1 MLKKSNGNQDNLK
14 TIITFDAIS
23 DPNTSDV
30 ASGHLLTKGAN
41 AGELRSM
48 AQDLGVRLVHFNEL
62 ITAGENNSSSSEENL
77 PTKDT
82 VITLCY
88 TSGTTGNPKGAM
100 LTHANLAA
108 LLSGIL
114 KQEVNLGP

>member
-1 MLKKSNGNQDNLK
+1 MK
-14 TIITFDAIS
+14 TIITFDAMA

-30 ASGHLLTKGAN
+30 ASGHLLTKSPN
-41 AGELRSM
+41 VGEMRGM
-48 AQDLGVRLVHFNEL
+48 AQDLGIRLIHFNEVV
-62 ITAGENNSSSSEENL
+62 TAGEEMSNGYEESE

-82 VITLCY
+82 VLTICY

-114 KQEVNLGP
+114 N